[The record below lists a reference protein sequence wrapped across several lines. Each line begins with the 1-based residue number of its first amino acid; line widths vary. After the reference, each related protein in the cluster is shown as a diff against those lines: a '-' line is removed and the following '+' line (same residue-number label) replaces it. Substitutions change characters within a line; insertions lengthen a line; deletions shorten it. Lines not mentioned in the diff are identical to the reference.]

1 MARLCRLF
9 LSITLVFIGSVA
21 HATVK
26 YTYTG
31 KYFQWGPRFVIK
43 QPGRPCPSGCNV
55 VGYIVTQGPLSP
67 NLNKATIFPL
77 SFSFTDGRQTINSPS
92 SSPNTE
98 FMVTTD
104 SYGALVAWQITV
116 VQPTGATGF
125 IFTCSTQVPYFGP
138 PENGICTALGGS
150 FDETISDTVSYVNGN
165 YNVPG
170 SWVATIGP
178 HEPVVQAAKSS
189 PLMYKHAR
197 HKS

>member
-1 MARLCRLF
+1 MARLFRCF

-31 KYFQWGPRFVIK
+31 KYFQWKPALVVK
-43 QPGRPCPSGCNV
+43 QLGHPCPSGCKV
-55 VGYIVTQGPLSP
+55 AGYFLTQGPLSP
-67 NLNKATIFPL
+67 NLNNAAVFPL

-92 SSPNTE
+92 SSPNTS
-98 FMVTTD
+98 FMVSTD
-104 SYGALVAWQITV
+104 SYGDIVAWHTTV
-116 VQPTGATGF
+116 VQATGATGF
-125 IFTCSTQVPYFGP
+125 IDTCSTPGPYGP
-138 PENGICTALGGS
+138 PGLGTCTVLPGS
-150 FDETISDTVSYVNGN
+150 FDESIADTVSYVNGN

-178 HEPVVQAAKSS
+178 HEPIVQAAKNR
-189 PLMYKHAR
+189 PLMHKYTH